1 MDTVLK
7 ALAILLLAAIYVVI
21 TAMDVSLPKD
31 SFLHGLGS
39 PAVIAMMAALIY
51 ILGRLWG

>member
-1 MDTVLK
+1 MALK
-7 ALAILLLAAIYVVI
+7 VFGVILLAAIYVI
-21 TAMDVSLPKD
+21 ISAMDVSLPED